1 MAAPAGEQTYRST
14 KSNTS
19 PLNISQVRKS
29 TVRSFLTQPPNSY
42 YTIRVKPHRINVQQQ
57 DSKPF
62 FTTVCT
68 ERNLHCRSRRN
79 YFFFLASS
87 FNRLDLTRGSEA
99 KASSHERKARQ
110 GGGSTAA
117 SERARERERGRWG
130 GGTHLDAGALGREAQ
145 RRREDAEEAD
155 HRTHNHHLP
164 LHRRRTTKLPPP
176 DLSSQ
181 RWMQKI
187 SRPGTDEIPFPT
199 DFFFLSPPAAPLF
212 SWHCVRATEK
222 RGAHLSVR
230 FTRVG
235 ECWCRLPLAAGRG
248 GPQWTGES

>member
-14 KSNTS
+14 KSSTS

-42 YTIRVKPHRINVQQQ
+42 YTIGVKPHRINVQQQ

-62 FTTVCT
+62 FSYC
-68 ERNLHCRSRRN
+68 LHCRSRRN

-99 KASSHERKARQ
+99 KRKQAATNGRHGRAAGQ
-110 GGGSTAA
+110 PRRA
-117 SERARERERGRWG
+117 SERERERGRWG

-199 DFFFLSPPAAPLF
+199 DFFFSLPPRRRF
-212 SWHCVRATEK
+212 S
-222 RGAHLSVR
+222 RGAACGPRRSAGL
-230 FTRVG
+230 T
-235 ECWCRLPLAAGRG
+235 CR
-248 GPQWTGES
+248 